1 MNMTWLASLIFVLIY
16 LAISL
21 EEWTRISRIS
31 LSLFGAGLLWVLYAV
46 FMADNSDVQTHMA
59 QSTLRVAEI
68 VLFLMSVMALVE
80 WIDGYQGFDG
90 LKRLMICNNV
100 VFQLCR
106 VTGAT
111 FLLSSVID
119 NMTTTL
125 LMLALVKN
133 QFKDRQLHLYFVGM
147 IILAS
152 NAGGAWSPIGDVTSS
167 ILWIGG
173 KVTALGLIK
182 GGLVP
187 ALLSCVVPLLIMSMI
202 LWSKAV
208 GEELQQEQRMKKRS
222 AAKALLKADPHLE
235 WLHWG
240 VLILGLSA
248 MVFIPWGAS
257 LTGLP
262 PFMIGL
268 LLLGVMGVV
277 IDPLLNLLSQY
288 TISPTPGKLNSGG
301 LSKDLSKTLALKQAS
316 RASLL
321 AESLAKLRA
330 SQNQEATLSL
340 TSREGPALDVQSREV
355 SFESDDEEDE
365 DAGIFSILE
374 ALREIDFSSI
384 LFIAGLL
391 FCMEMLTYTSSL
403 SSLLQWL
410 MEHLGS
416 EFDVVLVLGLMSSLI
431 DNIPL
436 VSGAMSML
444 GKGDLAQNHLI
455 WIFLAYCAGTG
466 GSIFLVGSSSGV
478 VAMGQEQIRFS
489 WYARHITWIAIV
501 GYASG
506 AVCFYVQRVW
516 LA

>member
-1 MNMTWLASLIFVLIY
+1 MTWLAALIFVLIY

-31 LSLFGAGLLWVLYAV
+31 LSLFGAGLLWTLYAV
-46 FMADNSDVQTHMA
+46 FMTDASVLQADMA
-59 QSTLRVAEI
+59 SSTLKVAEI
-68 VLFLMSVMALVE
+68 VLFLMTVMALVE

-90 LKRLMICNNV
+90 LKRLMVCNNV
-100 VFQLCR
+100 VYQLCR

-111 FLLSSVID
+111 FVLSSVID
-119 NMTTTL
+119 NMTATL
-125 LMLALVKN
+125 LMLTLVKN

-173 KVTALGLIK
+173 KVTALGLVK
-182 GGLVP
+182 AGFVP
-187 ALLSCVVPLLIMSMI
+187 ALISCAVPLLIMSAM
-202 LWSKAV
+202 LWRKAM
-208 GEELQQEQRMKKRS
+208 GEQLQQEQRAKKRM
-222 AAKALLKADPHLE
+222 AARMLLKADPHLE

-240 VLILGLSA
+240 VLILGLFA

-268 LLLGVMGVV
+268 LLLGTMGVV
-277 IDPLLNLLSQY
+277 VDPLLNLFSHY
-288 TISPTPGKLNSGG
+288 TIDPIPGKLNSGG
-301 LSKDLSKTLALKQAS
+301 LSKDLQKNLALKQAT

-321 AESLAKLRA
+321 AESLARLRA
-330 SQNQEATLSL
+330 DQKSDLQSHEATEQVLAN
-340 TSREGPALDVQSREV
+340 EGHG
-355 SFESDDEEDE
+355 FEDEDDEEDE

-391 FCMEMLTYTSSL
+391 FCMEMLAHTSSL

-410 MEHLGS
+410 MDHLGS

-444 GKGDLAQNHLI
+444 GKQALAQNDLI
-455 WIFLAYCAGTG
+455 WVFLAYCAGTG

-478 VAMGQEQIRFS
+478 VAMGQEGIRFS

-501 GYASG
+501 GYGSG
-506 AVCFYVQRVW
+506 ALCFYVQRVL

>member
-1 MNMTWLASLIFVLIY
+1 MNMTLLAALIFVLIY

-31 LSLFGAGLLWVLYAV
+31 LSLFGAGLLWTLYAV
-46 FMADNSDVQTHMA
+46 FMTDASVLQAEMA
-59 QSTLRVAEI
+59 SSTLKVAEI
-68 VLFLMSVMALVE
+68 VLFLMTVMALVE

-90 LKRLMICNNV
+90 LKRLMVCNNV
-100 VFQLCR
+100 VYQLCR

-119 NMTTTL
+119 NMTATL
-125 LMLALVKN
+125 LMLTLVKN

-182 GGLVP
+182 TGFIP
-187 ALLSCVVPLLIMSMI
+187 ALLSCAIPLLIMSVI
-202 LWSKAV
+202 LWRKAM
-208 GEELQQEQRMKKRS
+208 GEELQQEQRAKKRM
-222 AAKALLKADPHLE
+222 AARMLLKADPHLE

-240 VLILGLSA
+240 VLILGLCA

-268 LLLGVMGVV
+268 LLLGTMGVV
-277 IDPLLNLLSQY
+277 VDPLLNLFSQY
-288 TISPTPGKLNSGG
+288 TVNPTPGKLNSGG
-301 LSKDLSKTLALKQAS
+301 LSKDLQKNLAFKQAS

-321 AESLAKLRA
+321 AESVAKLRA
-330 SQNQEATLSL
+330 DQSEEDQSQ
-340 TSREGPALDVQSREV
+340 
-355 SFESDDEEDE
+355 ESTAKNSAFLGKEPEDDDEDE
-365 DAGIFSILE
+365 DAGIFSILD

-391 FCMEMLTYTSSL
+391 FCMEMLAHTSSL
-403 SSLLQWL
+403 SILLQWL
-410 MEHLGS
+410 MDHLGS
-416 EFDVVLVLGLMSSLI
+416 EFDVVLALGLMSSLI

-444 GKGDLAQNHLI
+444 GKQALAQNDLI
-455 WIFLAYCAGTG
+455 WVFLAYCAGTG

-478 VAMGQEQIRFS
+478 VAMGQEDIRFS

-501 GYASG
+501 GYGVG
-506 AVCFYVQRVW
+506 ALCFYAQKVW